1 MVLLAGSLI
10 FLIALIAWLRLH
22 AFLALILTCIL
33 TGLCAGM
40 DTAALLKSIQDGL
53 GGTLGG
59 LALVIGFGMLLGSL
73 LAETEAIRVI
83 SQRLLALFGE
93 RKATWALVF
102 TGSVIGLA
110 MFYNAGFVILA
121 PLAFSIARQTGQPLV
136 PLAIA
141 MAAPLSVTHCFLP
154 PHPGATAVANV
165 LQADLGKT
173 LLLGMVVGVPAILV
187 AGLFLPG
194 YLKKIPAAPPK
205 GMFPEIQSDGRRQ
218 PSFLICLA
226 TALLPV
232 LLMAGA
238 TVSALTL
245 PEGHT
250 LRTFWAF
257 IGDANIAMMLSV
269 IAALFFL
276 VALRGQKIGPALEK
290 SADSLGPIAGIML
303 ILGAGGAFKEVLL
316 DTGIGQQLADHLTG
330 LPVSPLVLGWLIA
343 TVMRIAVGSATV
355 AGMTAAGIAQP
366 LLQSGAVS
374 PELMALA
381 IGAGSVMCSHVND
394 TGFWM
399 FREWFGL
406 SLRDTFRTWTLMET
420 IVGVVGL
427 AGVLLVDWFI
437 G

>member
-1 MVLLAGSLI
+1 MLLLVGSLI
-10 FLIALIAWLRLH
+10 VLIALIAWLRLH
-22 AFLALILTCIL
+22 AFLALILTCIF
-33 TGLCAGM
+33 TGLCARM
-40 DTAALLKSIQDGL
+40 DPVILLKSIQDGV

-73 LAETEAIRVI
+73 LAETGAIKVI
-83 SQRLLALFGE
+83 SQRLLGFFGE
-93 RKATWALVF
+93 QRAVWALVF

-121 PLAFSIARQTGQPLV
+121 PLVFSIARQTGQSLV

-165 LQADLGKT
+165 MQADLGQT
-173 LLLGMVVGVPAILV
+173 LLLGMVVGIPAILV
-187 AGLFLPG
+187 AGLFFPG
-194 YLKKIPAAPPK
+194 FLKKIPSSPPK
-205 GMFPEIQSDGRRQ
+205 GIFPESHTDKRQQ
-218 PSFLICLA
+218 PSFFICLVA
-226 TALLPV
+226 ALLPV
-232 LLMAGA
+232 LLMASA
-238 TVSALTL
+238 TVSALAL
-245 PEGHT
+245 PEDNS
-250 LRTFWAF
+250 LRSFLAF

-269 IAALFFL
+269 LAALFFL
-276 VALRGQKIGPALEK
+276 VALRGQKIGPALEQ
-290 SADSLGPIAGIML
+290 SAGSLGSIAGIML

-316 DTGIGQQLADHLTG
+316 DSGIGQQLAERLTG

-366 LLQSGAVS
+366 LLQGGTVS
-374 PELMALA
+374 PELMTLA

-427 AGVLLVDWFI
+427 MGVLALDIWI
-437 G
+437 

>member
-1 MVLLAGSLI
+1 MLLLLGSLI
-10 FLIALIAWLRLH
+10 CLILLIAWLRLH
-22 AFLALILTCIL
+22 AFLALIMTAVG

-40 DTAALLKSIQDGL
+40 DPVALLKSVQNGV

-73 LAETEAIRVI
+73 LADTGATGVI
-83 SQRLLALFGE
+83 SQKLLRFFGVE
-93 RKATWALVF
+93 RASWALVF
-102 TGSVIGLA
+102 TGSIIGLA

-173 LLLGMVVGVPAILV
+173 LLLGLVVSAPAVLV
-187 AGLFLPG
+187 AGLFFPKFLKNIVTNPPPG
-194 YLKKIPAAPPK
+194 I
-205 GMFPEIQSDGRRQ
+205 FPEIKTAEGRQ
-218 PSFLICLA
+218 PSFVICLFA
-226 TALLPV
+226 AVMPV
-232 LLMAGA
+232 LLMASA
-238 TVSALTL
+238 TISQLTL

-250 LRTFWAF
+250 VRTCLTF
-257 IGDANIAMMLSV
+257 IGDSNMAMLLSV
-269 IAALFFL
+269 LTALLLLVGLQGQKMGAALD
-276 VALRGQKIGPALEK
+276 K
-290 SADSLGPIAGIML
+290 SAGSLGSIAGIML
-303 ILGAGGAFKEVLL
+303 ILGGGGAFKQVLL
-316 DTGIGQQLADHLTG
+316 DAGIGQHLAEQLTT

-343 TVMRIAVGSATV
+343 TVLRIAVGSATV

-366 LLQSGAVS
+366 MLQGTAVS

-406 SLRDTFRTWTLMET
+406 SLRDTFRSWTVMET
-420 IVGVVGL
+420 IVGVVGFL
-427 AGVLLVDWFI
+427 GVLLLNLWI
-437 G
+437 

>member
-1 MVLLAGSLI
+1 MLLLLGSLV
-10 FLIALIAWLRLH
+10 FLIALIAWIRIH
-22 AFLALILTCIL
+22 AFPALILTAIL

-40 DTAALLKSIQDGL
+40 EPAALLKSVQDGV

-73 LAETEAIRVI
+73 LAETGAIKVI
-83 SQRLLALFGE
+83 SQRLLLLFGE
-93 RKATWALVF
+93 KRATWALVF

-121 PLAFSIARQTGQPLV
+121 PLAFSIARQTGQSLV

-165 LQADLGKT
+165 LGADLGKT
-173 LLLGMVVGVPAILV
+173 LLLGITVGAPAILI
-187 AGLFLPG
+187 AGLFFPSF
-194 YLKKIPAAPPK
+194 LKKIPSSPPE
-205 GMFPEIQSDGRRQ
+205 GIFPALQEEGKRA
-218 PSFLICLA
+218 PSFVLCLSA
-226 TALLPV
+226 ALLPV
-232 LLMAGA
+232 LLMAAA
-238 TVSALTL
+238 TVSTLNL
-245 PEGHT
+245 PEGHS
-250 LRTFWAF
+250 LRTFLGF
-257 IGDANIAMMLSV
+257 IGDAGMAMLLSV
-269 IAALFFL
+269 MAALWLL
-276 VALRGQKIGPALEK
+276 VARQGKKVGPALEQ
-290 SADSLGPIAGIML
+290 SAGTLGSIAGIML

-316 DTGIGQQLADHLTG
+316 DAGIGQQLADRLTR

-366 LLQSGAVS
+366 LLQGGVS
-374 PELMALA
+374 PELMTLA

-420 IVGVVGL
+420 IVGVAGL
-427 AGVLLVDWFI
+427 AGVLVVDWFI

>member
-1 MVLLAGSLI
+1 MLLLLGSLI
-10 FLIALIAWLRLH
+10 FLILLIAWLRLH
-22 AFLALILTCIL
+22 AFLALILTAIA

-40 DTAALLKSIQDGL
+40 EPMALLKSVQNGV

-59 LALVIGFGMLLGSL
+59 LAMVIGFGMLLGSL
-73 LAETEAIRVI
+73 LADTGATGVI
-83 SQRLLALFGE
+83 SQRLLRFFGVE
-93 RKATWALVF
+93 RAGWALVF
-102 TGSVIGLA
+102 TGSIIGLA

-173 LLLGMVVGVPAILV
+173 LLLGLVVGAPAVLV
-187 AGLFLPG
+187 AGLFFPRF
-194 YLKKIPAAPPK
+194 LKNIVSNPPQ
-205 GMFPEIQSDGRRQ
+205 GIFPEIKTPDGREA
-218 PSFLICLA
+218 SFVICLVA
-226 TALLPV
+226 AVMPV

-238 TVSALTL
+238 TISQLTL
-245 PEGHT
+245 QEGHSV
-250 LRTFWAF
+250 RTFLTF
-257 IGDANIAMMLSV
+257 IGESNMAMLLSV
-269 IAALFFL
+269 LTALVLL
-276 VALRGQKIGPALEK
+276 VGLQGQKMGPALDK
-290 SADSLGPIAGIML
+290 SAGSLGAIAGIML
-303 ILGAGGAFKEVLL
+303 IIGGGGAFKQVLL
-316 DTGIGQQLADHLTG
+316 DAGIGQHLADQMAS

-343 TVMRIAVGSATV
+343 TVLRIAVGSATV

-366 LLQSGAVS
+366 LLQGTTVA

-406 SLRDTFRTWTLMET
+406 SLRDTFRSWTLMET
-420 IVGVVGL
+420 IVGIVGFL
-427 AGVLLVDWFI
+427 GVLLLNLWM
-437 G
+437 

>member
-1 MVLLAGSLI
+1 MLLLVGSLF
-10 FLIALIAWLRLH
+10 FLIVLIAWLRLH
-22 AFLALILTCIL
+22 AFLALILTCVV

-40 DTAALLKSIQDGL
+40 DPMTLLKSVQDGV

-73 LAETEAIRVI
+73 LAETGAIKVI
-83 SQRLLALFGE
+83 SQRLLDLFGE
-93 RKATWALVF
+93 KRATWALVF

-154 PHPGATAVANV
+154 PHPGATAVAHV

-173 LLLGMVVGVPAILV
+173 LLLGMVVGLPAILV
-187 AGLFLPG
+187 AGLFFPKF
-194 YLKKIPAAPPK
+194 LKKIPSSPPK

-218 PSFLICLA
+218 PSFIICLVA
-226 TALLPV
+226 ALLPV

-238 TVSALTL
+238 TVGTLSL
-245 PEGHT
+245 PEGNS
-250 LRTFWAF
+250 LRTFLAF

-276 VALRGQKIGPALEK
+276 VALRGQKIGPALEQ
-290 SADSLGPIAGIML
+290 SAGSLGPIAGIML
-303 ILGAGGAFKEVLL
+303 ILGGGGAFKEVLL
-316 DTGIGQQLADHLTG
+316 DTGIGQQLADQLTG

-366 LLQSGAVS
+366 LLQGGNVV

-427 AGVLLVDWFI
+427 AGVLALDVCI
-437 G
+437 

>member
-1 MVLLAGSLI
+1 MLLLVGSLI

-22 AFLALILTCIL
+22 AFLALILTSML

-40 DTAALLKSIQDGL
+40 NPTALLKSIQDGV

-59 LALVIGFGMLLGSL
+59 LALVIGFGMILGSL
-73 LAETEAIRVI
+73 LAETGAIKVI
-83 SQRLLALFGE
+83 SQYLLGLFGE
-93 RKATWALVF
+93 KRATWALVF

-173 LLLGMVVGVPAILV
+173 LLLGLVVGLPAILV
-187 AGLFLPG
+187 AGLFLPDF
-194 YLKKIPAAPPK
+194 LKKIPADPPK
-205 GMFPEIQSDGRRQ
+205 GIFPEVEASNRKQ
-218 PSFLICLA
+218 PSFMICMLA
-226 TALLPV
+226 AILPV

-238 TVSALTL
+238 TISELSL
-245 PEGHT
+245 PAGHAV
-250 LRTFWAF
+250 RNFMAF
-257 IGDANIAMMLSV
+257 VGDSNIAMLISV
-269 IAALFFL
+269 LAALFFL
-276 VALRGQKIGPALEK
+276 VMMQGQNAGLALDK
-290 SADSLGPIAGIML
+290 SAGSLGAIAGIML
-303 ILGAGGAFKEVLL
+303 ILGSGGAFKQVLL
-316 DTGIGQQLADHLTG
+316 DTGIGQRIAEQVTG
-330 LPVSPLVLGWLIA
+330 LQVSPLVLGWLIA
-343 TVMRIAVGSATV
+343 TIMRIAVGSATV

-366 LLQSGAVS
+366 LLQGTDVS

-420 IVGVVGL
+420 IVGVVGFL
-427 AGVLLVDWFI
+427 GVLLLDVWI
-437 G
+437 